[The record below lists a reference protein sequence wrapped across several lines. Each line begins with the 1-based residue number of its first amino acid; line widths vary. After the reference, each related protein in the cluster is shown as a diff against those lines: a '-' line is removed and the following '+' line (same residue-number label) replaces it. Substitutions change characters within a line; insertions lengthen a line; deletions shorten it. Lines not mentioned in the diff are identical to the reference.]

1 MKKSSFVTL
10 LFGTISSVLF
20 ALGMCMT
27 LLPEWNAFNKG
38 VILGGIGLAL
48 GLITLIIWFKME
60 KKKLP
65 KINRKTFLKILYA
78 ILSCLVLGVGMCLCL
93 VWNNFVYGII
103 IGLVG
108 IVMLLGLIPMLK
120 GLKWK
125 MINL

>member
-38 VILGGIGLAL
+38 VILGAIGLVL

-65 KINRKTFLKILYA
+65 KINRKTFLKILYI

-108 IVMLLGLIPMLK
+108 IVMLLGLIPMFK
-120 GLKWK
+120 GLK
-125 MINL
+125 

>member
-60 KKKLP
+60 KKKLR
-65 KINRKTFLKILYA
+65 KINRKTFLKILYV

-120 GLKWK
+120 GLK
-125 MINL
+125 

>member
-38 VILGGIGLAL
+38 VILGAIGLVL

-60 KKKLP
+60 KEKLP
-65 KINRKTFLKILYA
+65 KINRKTFLKILYI

-108 IVMLLGLIPMLK
+108 IVMLLGLIHMLK
-120 GLKWK
+120 GLK
-125 MINL
+125 

>member
-38 VILGGIGLAL
+38 VILGAIGLAL
-48 GLITLIIWFKME
+48 GLITFIIWFKME

-65 KINRKTFLKILYA
+65 KINRKTFLKILYI

-120 GLKWK
+120 GLK
-125 MINL
+125 

>member
-38 VILGGIGLAL
+38 VILGAIGLVL

-65 KINRKTFLKILYA
+65 KINRKTFLKILYI

-108 IVMLLGLIPMLK
+108 IVLFLGLIPMFK
-120 GLKWK
+120 GLK
-125 MINL
+125 

>member
-38 VILGGIGLAL
+38 VILGAIGLVL

-65 KINRKTFLKILYA
+65 KINRKTFLKILYI

-120 GLKWK
+120 GLK
-125 MINL
+125 

>member
-38 VILGGIGLAL
+38 VILRGIGLVL
-48 GLITLIIWFKME
+48 GLITFIIWFKME

-65 KINRKTFLKILYA
+65 KINRKTFLKILYV

-120 GLKWK
+120 GLK
-125 MINL
+125 

>member
-38 VILGGIGLAL
+38 VILGAIGLVL

-65 KINRKTFLKILYA
+65 KINRKTFLKILYI

-93 VWNNFVYGII
+93 VWNNFLYGII

-108 IVMLLGLIPMLK
+108 IVMLLGLIPMFK
-120 GLKWK
+120 GLK
-125 MINL
+125 

>member
-38 VILGGIGLAL
+38 VILGAIGLAL
-48 GLITLIIWFKME
+48 GLITLIIWLKME

-65 KINRKTFLKILYA
+65 KINRKTFLKILYV

-108 IVMLLGLIPMLK
+108 IVMLLVLIPMFK
-120 GLKWK
+120 GLK
-125 MINL
+125 

>member
-10 LFGTISSVLF
+10 LFGAISSVLF
-20 ALGMCMT
+20 SLGMCMT

-65 KINRKTFLKILYA
+65 KINRKTFLKILCV
-78 ILSCLVLGVGMCLCL
+78 ILCCLVLGVGMCLCL

-108 IVMLLGLIPMLK
+108 IVMLLVLIPMLK
-120 GLKWK
+120 GLK
-125 MINL
+125 

>member
-27 LLPEWNAFNKG
+27 LLPEWKAFNKG
-38 VILGGIGLAL
+38 VVLGAVGLVL
-48 GLITLIIWFKME
+48 GLITFIIWFKME

-65 KINRKTFLKILYA
+65 KFNIKTFLKILYV

-93 VWNNFVYGII
+93 VWNNFVYGFI

-108 IVMLLGLIPMLK
+108 IVMLLGLIPMFK
-120 GLKWK
+120 GLK
-125 MINL
+125 

>member
-38 VILGGIGLAL
+38 VILGAIGLVL

-65 KINRKTFLKILYA
+65 KINRKTFLKILYI

-93 VWNNFVYGII
+93 VWNNFIYGII

-108 IVMLLGLIPMLK
+108 IVMLLGLIPMFK
-120 GLKWK
+120 GLK
-125 MINL
+125 

>member
-38 VILGGIGLAL
+38 VILGAIGLAL

-60 KKKLP
+60 KKKLQ
-65 KINRKTFLKILYA
+65 KINRKTFLKILYV

-120 GLKWK
+120 GLK
-125 MINL
+125 

>member
-1 MKKSSFVTL
+1 MKKSGFVTL

-38 VILGGIGLAL
+38 VILGAIGLAL

-65 KINRKTFLKILYA
+65 KINRKTFLKILYV

-108 IVMLLGLIPMLK
+108 IVMLLGLIPMFK
-120 GLKWK
+120 GLK
-125 MINL
+125 

>member
-38 VILGGIGLAL
+38 VILGAIGLAL

-65 KINRKTFLKILYA
+65 KINRKTFLKILYV

-108 IVMLLGLIPMLK
+108 IVMLLGLIPMIK
-120 GLKWK
+120 GLK
-125 MINL
+125 